1 MTDYQELIRQ
11 KAALELQIKEA
22 RKRDRSDALAR
33 VRAMVAEY
41 ELSQRD
47 VFPAGRRA
55 GNGVGAKVPPKY
67 RDPATGTTWTGRG
80 KAPRWIANQDRTR
93 FLISR

>member
-22 RKRDRSDALAR
+22 RKRERANAVAR
-33 VRAMVAEY
+33 VRAVVAEY
-41 ELSQRD
+41 ELTQRD

-55 GNGVGAKVPPKY
+55 GTGAKVPPKY

-80 KAPRWIANQDRTR
+80 KAPRWIANQDRSR
-93 FLISR
+93 FLIR